1 MAGSLFKMNAK
12 QPKQIQPILILTM
25 NKVLLTLLLL
35 LIASSGISSA
45 SGASKFFGTMDMALT
60 MPNGTATVTY
70 LFGQNKQR
78 MDMAMRLDKIPDQLK
93 TTVITKASQ
102 PDIAYIINHQ
112 ARNYSIV
119 NLRTAAENALLL
131 DFDSNYTLTRAAR
144 QTIKGYNC
152 EHIILT
158 STTEKLELWVTRSL
172 GDFSTFRIL
181 QTQNPRLSNTQ
192 LSKTLSAAGIE
203 GFPVKIVQYND
214 NGSYTMELTR
224 ISEKAVPPALF
235 TVPEG
240 YQKITDTEKPLGK
253 QQKEHLKGL
262 IEKMKKFE

>member
-1 MAGSLFKMNAK
+1 MK
-12 QPKQIQPILILTM
+12 
-25 NKVLLTLLLL
+25 KVLHTFLFLLLAF
-35 LIASSGISSA
+35 INSNSA
-45 SGASKFFGTMDMALT
+45 SGASKFIGTMDMALT

-70 LFGQNKQR
+70 LFGQNTQR
-78 MDMAMRLDKIPDQLK
+78 MDMVMQMDKIPDKLK
-93 TTVITKASQ
+93 TTVITKAAQ
-102 PDIAYIINHQ
+102 PDVAYIINHQ

-131 DFDSNYTLTRAAR
+131 DFDSNYTLAKAGQ

-181 QTQNPRLSNTQ
+181 QTQNPRLSNTK

-203 GFPVKIVQYND
+203 GFPVKIVQHND
-214 NGSYTMELTR
+214 NGPYIMELTR
-224 ISEKAVPPALF
+224 ISEKAVSPSLF
-235 TVPEG
+235 TVPAG
-240 YQKITDTEKPLGK
+240 YQKITDTQKPLGSK
-253 QQKEHLKGL
+253 QKEHLKSL
-262 IEKMKKFE
+262 MEKMKKFE